1 MALLGGAPAALGGVK
16 SSGAAA
22 GAVLLVDLVKYLSN
36 IWGETTASGGEDS
49 TGGCATPLPARRM
62 MAGGSGAED
71 AGGSERDGGAFWAWE
86 ATGAGSGAGIGTGK
100 TNRLAHG
107 RGAGEKRK
115 GGGPTSGSQPGPGEA
130 AAATL
135 RAAKRTKNE
144 PCQSRNRHCFMG
156 LISLFLK
163 TAIRRGIGSFGRE
176 L

>member
-1 MALLGGAPAALGGVK
+1 VK
-16 SSGAAA
+16 SSGAAVEA
-22 GAVLLVDLVKYLSN
+22 ALLVDLVKYLSN

-62 MAGGSGAED
+62 LAGGSGAED
-71 AGGSERDGGAFWAWE
+71 AGGALSAWWT
-86 ATGAGSGAGIGTGK
+86 TGAGSGAGTGTGK

-115 GGGPTSGSQPGPGEA
+115 GVGPTSGSQPGPGEA
-130 AAATL
+130 ASATL
-135 RAAKRTKNE
+135 RAAKRTKDK
-144 PCQSRNRHCFMG
+144 PCQSRNRQCFMG

-163 TAIRRGIGSFGRE
+163 TAIQRGIGGLGRE

>member
-1 MALLGGAPAALGGVK
+1 VKPSGTAAE
-16 SSGAAA
+16 AA
-22 GAVLLVDLVKYLSN
+22 LLVDLVKYLSN
-36 IWGETTASGGEDS
+36 IWGETTASGGRDS
-49 TGGCATPLPARRM
+49 TGGCAMPLSARRM
-62 MAGGSGAED
+62 PAGGSGAED
-71 AGGSERDGGAFWAWE
+71 AGGALSAWE
-86 ATGAGSGAGIGTGK
+86 TTGAGFGAGTGTGK

-115 GGGPTSGSQPGPGEA
+115 GVGPTSGSQPGPGEA

-135 RAAKRTKNE
+135 RAAKRTKDK

-163 TAIRRGIGSFGRE
+163 TAIQKGIGGLGRE